1 MTAFHAAFL
10 QDLRTPGARGPMD
23 VYRNGVALAAVR
35 ALADNFPTIETM
47 LGEDVFATV
56 AAEFARLHPPT
67 DPVLAMYGAAFP
79 AWLQRFAPLTE
90 WPWLGPVARLDRAWT
105 EAHLAADAP
114 VLTLSNLRALGP
126 AQMASPLRLHPSV
139 RPFQFDWS
147 APSLWL
153 THREPGGGDLI
164 WEPRLEAFAI
174 LRPGD
179 AVIWRRLTQTERTFL
194 ADCAQGRALGVAMAA
209 AQGRAPATSAVQM
222 ITGLVEAGFFTPF
235 EPETDRA

>member
-1 MTAFHAAFL
+1 
-10 QDLRTPGARGPMD
+10 
-23 VYRNGVALAAVR
+23 
-35 ALADNFPTIETM
+35 
-47 LGEDVFATV
+47 
-56 AAEFARLHPPT
+56 
-67 DPVLAMYGAAFP
+67 
-79 AWLQRFAPLTE
+79 
-90 WPWLGPVARLDRAWT
+90 
-105 EAHLAADAP
+105 
-114 VLTLSNLRALGP
+114 
-126 AQMASPLRLHPSV
+126 MASPLRLHPSV

-179 AVIWRRLTQTERTFL
+179 AVIWRRLTQTERSFL